1 MAVSNKLLGE
11 MDRCRNTPQP
21 VSTAKSKGCRD
32 GHKPEVLGLC
42 ETQVGVV
49 TPAGSPTPDTHPAQA
64 LTHLQRAVE
73 ITVQV
78 SLQEGRPQDLGLWAQ
93 QGGPEHVTRQAFLR
107 HLWASGG
114 HIPSGRRL
122 RDNC

>member
-1 MAVSNKLLGE
+1 M
-11 MDRCRNTPQP
+11 
-21 VSTAKSKGCRD
+21 
-32 GHKPEVLGLC
+32 PEHSAA
-42 ETQVGVV
+42 GVHSEEQ
-49 TPAGSPTPDTHPAQA
+49 G
-64 LTHLQRAVE
+64 LQRAVE

-93 QGGPEHVTRQAFLR
+93 QGGPEHVTREAFLR